1 MPRVSCWGCLRVL
14 RAPVWPGLCD
24 CQCGT
29 QTISFRPS
37 RAWVVLISP
46 RVDWWH
52 EAQRYCVTCIR
63 SQQVCDFSPS
73 RLDFLPVLSPLC
85 FCQADEGRT
94 FQGKESKE
102 RSSWNKLPFLSFY
115 WRFWFTG
122 LSARQTGR
130 RGRTG
135 GDGPSPG
142 KQLTCSGLLS
152 DPFYVNPDVTARMTW
167 DLGRGWETTA
177 AG

>member
-1 MPRVSCWGCLRVL
+1 M
-14 RAPVWPGLCD
+14 
-24 CQCGT
+24 
-29 QTISFRPS
+29 
-37 RAWVVLISP
+37 VLISP
-46 RVDWWH
+46 RIDWWH

-102 RSSWNKLPFLSFY
+102 RSSWNKLPFLSFC
-115 WRFWFTG
+115 WCFWFTG
-122 LSARQTGR
+122 LSARQAGR

-135 GDGPSPG
+135 GEGPSPR
-142 KQLTCSGLLS
+142 KQLTCSGSLS
-152 DPFYVNPDVTARMTW
+152 DPFLHQSRCDCKGDVGPGSG
-167 DLGRGWETTA
+167 LGDHSSRVMAVGTSGNDVGEIR
-177 AG
+177 